1 MARDAYSIAQR
12 IARAELSPSHRQ
24 IADYVLQ
31 HPLRVAAMR
40 VEELADIVG
49 VSVPTANRFARA
61 LSFEGYAQFRA
72 ALVLGFEAALAPVEK
87 LRGTPDRLDSIGE
100 VFAATLGDVARNAER
115 TRDGFVEHDGLRAVE
130 ALLGARRVFVLGY
143 GSSAWLTGL
152 LVRRLELFCA
162 DVRSLVS
169 VEGPS
174 FGGKTL
180 RHAGPDDVVV
190 VTAFPRYLSDSV
202 LLAHRAREMGARILA
217 LTDGPHSPLAAL
229 ADIVLYASAD
239 SRYFANCEASVLALV
254 EALTAAV
261 AHASGR
267 SVEAAS
273 LLAEAVLPWLHDNR
287 MASHQRVR
295 HATFGSGSADRKA
308 KPAGTGNSGS
318 HPAGRG
324 QKR

>member
-1 MARDAYSIAQR
+1 MPRDAYSIAQR

-87 LRGTPDRLDSIGE
+87 LRGTPDTLDSVGE
-100 VFAATLGDVARNAER
+100 VFAATLGDVARNAEF
-115 TRDGFVEHDGLRAVE
+115 TRKGFVEHDGLRAVE
-130 ALLGARRVFVLGY
+130 AILGARRVFVLGY

-180 RHAGPDDVVV
+180 RNAGPDDVVV

-202 LLAHRAREMGARILA
+202 LLAHRAREMGARILV
-217 LTDGPHSPLAAL
+217 LTDGPHSPLAAI
-229 ADIVLYASAD
+229 ADIVLYAATD

-267 SVEAAS
+267 SMEAAS
-273 LLAEAVLPWLHDNR
+273 LLAEAVLPWLHDNHSVHHR
-287 MASHQRVR
+287 RAPRAAYEPGNAVR
-295 HATFGSGSADRKA
+295 KSKA
-308 KPAGTGNSGS
+308 AAAGIGRSQ
-318 HPAGRG
+318 PAGRG

>member
-24 IADYVLQ
+24 IADYVLD

-40 VEELADIVG
+40 VEELAEIVG

-61 LSFEGYAQFRA
+61 LSFDGYAQFRA

-87 LRGTPDRLDSIGE
+87 LRDTPDELDSVGK
-100 VFAATLGDVARNAER
+100 VFAAALGDVARNAER
-115 TRDGFVEHDGLRAVE
+115 TRNGFVEHDGLRAVE
-130 ALLGARRVFVLGY
+130 ALLEARRVYVLGY

-174 FGGKTL
+174 FGGKAL
-180 RHAGPDDVVV
+180 RNAGPDDVVV

-202 LLAHRAREMGARILA
+202 LLAHQAREMGARILV

-229 ADIVLYASAD
+229 ADIALYAATD

-254 EALTAAV
+254 EALTSAV

-273 LLAEAVLPWLHDNR
+273 LLAEAVLPWLHDNHA
-287 MASHQRVR
+287 MSDQRAR
-295 HATFGSGSADRKA
+295 HAAFAGRNAGRKA
-308 KPAGTGNSGS
+308 GTAGTGKGRP
-318 HPAGRG
+318 HAAARG
-324 QKR
+324 QSR